1 MQPELE
7 RMFSSGLA
15 ALQGGDLAGA
25 EQCFRRILSLHPA
38 SHGAWNGLAW
48 ACLRS
53 GQADIALEHA
63 RRAHEMSRRN
73 VDYLNTLG
81 VACGETG
88 QLDLAEA
95 SFRKALKLKPAHL
108 DALVNLA
115 KALEKREQL
124 PEALRLY
131 ERALAIAPGFPKLAA
146 NLALLYRQTGNA
158 ARAKSL
164 LETAK
169 NAMDAQDFAMG
180 MAECDAEAG
189 NIALAL
195 ERLGQAVA
203 DHPDWVLAR
212 ISRAHLLLS
221 AGQWREAW
229 KQYLWRNYAESPNA
243 GRTLPLRLDGQ
254 RILLRGEQGIGDV
267 LFFLRFVPLL
277 RARGAAVALDCE
289 EKLRPL
295 LSDSGL
301 LDASARFDRQFAIG
315 DLPALLESDEAPAAW
330 PLAVSEDEKRAA
342 RERLAALGPGPYLA
356 VTWRAG
362 TDTAR
367 GREFGAERTSLTK
380 AVPPGLLG
388 GALRGWPG
396 CVVLLQRGARAGEA
410 AEFAAALQAPS
421 HDLSAL
427 GEDLRAL
434 AAVLA
439 VVDDY
444 VTVSNTNVH
453 LLAGLQRSAR
463 VLVPRPAE
471 WRWMQAGDTSPWF
484 PGSAVYR
491 QPQSRGW
498 EQPFL
503 KLRKDLFP

>member
-1 MQPELE
+1 MERDVASMLASGVDALE
-7 RMFSSGLA
+7 RQDFPA
-15 ALQGGDLAGA
+15 A
-25 EQCFRRILSLHPA
+25 EQCFRRVLSVQPA

-48 ACLRS
+48 TCLRS
-53 GQADIALEHA
+53 GQSDLALEYA

-73 VDYLNTLG
+73 VEYLNTLG

-95 SFRKALKLKPAHL
+95 SFRKALKLKPVHL
-108 DALVNLA
+108 DTLVNLA

-146 NLALLYRQTGNA
+146 NLALLYWQTGNA
-158 ARAKSL
+158 ARARSL

-169 NAMDAQDFAMG
+169 NAMDPQDLAMA
-180 MAECDAEAG
+180 MAGIDTESGE
-189 NIALAL
+189 ISLAL

-212 ISRAHLLLS
+212 ISSAHLLLS
-221 AGQWREAW
+221 AGQWRDAW
-229 KQYLWRNYAESPNA
+229 KQYLWRNYAESPNV

-295 LSDSGL
+295 LSGSGL

-315 DLPALLESDEAPAAW
+315 DLPALLECDETPPAW

-342 RERLAALGPGPYLA
+342 RGRLAALGPGPYLA

-396 CVVLLQRGARAGEA
+396 SVLLLQRGARAGEA

-434 AAVLA
+434 LAVLA

-453 LLAGLQRSAR
+453 LLAGLRRSAR
-463 VLVPRPAE
+463 VLVPRPPE
-471 WRWMQAGDTSPWF
+471 WRWMHDGDASPWF
-484 PGSAVYR
+484 PGFPVYR

-498 EQPFL
+498 EQSL
-503 KLRKDLFP
+503 SKLRKDLFP